1 VVIST
6 IPFPRRTWRDSSPL
20 VVLFGGNR
28 NYKHVPWDSKGP
40 FQPINEI
47 LRDIRLLARMERN
60 YQYVPPPRI
69 WRDRC
74 VPACGVQRQVPDTM
88 VDDTGACEI
97 QVPSS
102 RAWT

>member
-1 VVIST
+1 MQGVVIST
-6 IPFPRRTWRDSSPL
+6 IPFPRMTWRDSSPL

-60 YQYVPPPRI
+60 YQYVPPESGGIVASPRVGCSGKYQTR
-69 WRDRC
+69 W
-74 VPACGVQRQVPDTM
+74 
-88 VDDTGACEI
+88 
-97 QVPSS
+97 
-102 RAWT
+102 